1 MRAIIDPMSSNTP
14 HKRQLIR
21 RAVGLIS
28 LAAFPITMYYLSP
41 FVPLAGLAAGVV
53 SGAWIVFG
61 VLLLSALFLGRVF
74 CGWLCPVG
82 ALQDLLR
89 SPDDAP
95 RFRTTRLAI
104 VRFVVFTLWIAA
116 AVVVLAFA
124 GLPRRVDLTFM
135 TVRGISVVDA
145 VGLVVLASVL
155 ALFGIL
161 TAVLGRRGGC
171 RSICWVA
178 PFVQAGAGL
187 GRTLR
192 LPQLSLVSNSAGR
205 CTGCDVCAHR
215 CPMALAPRTIAV
227 SSTGATPSYS
237 RSECVLCA
245 RCADRCPTAALRLG
259 WVRRPRRDQAR
270 LNSSKA
276 R

>member
-1 MRAIIDPMSSNTP
+1 MRAIIYPMSSNTA

-28 LAAFPITMYYLSP
+28 LAAFPITLYYLSP

-53 SGAWIVFG
+53 SGAWVVFG

-89 SPDDAP
+89 SPEDAP
-95 RFRTTRLAI
+95 RLRTAQLAI
-104 VRFVVFTLWIAA
+104 VRFAVFTLWIAA
-116 AVVVLAFA
+116 AVLVLVLA
-124 GLPRRVDLTFM
+124 GPPRRIDLTFM
-135 TVRGISVVDA
+135 TVRGISVTDTAGV
-145 VGLVVLASVL
+145 VVLGGVL

-178 PFVQAGAGL
+178 PFMQAGAGL
-187 GRTLR
+187 GRALR
-192 LPQLSLVSNSAGR
+192 LPQLSLVSKSAGR

-215 CPMALAPRTIAV
+215 CPMALAPRAIAV
-227 SSTGATPSYS
+227 SSTSGTPSYS

-245 RCADRCPTAALRLG
+245 RCADRCPSAALSLG
-259 WVRRPRRDQAR
+259 WVRRLRRAHAAP
-270 LNSSKA
+270 NSSKA